1 MAAPDLTRALDAA
14 RAGDEGA
21 ISCLFQAFQP
31 PLLRYLRHHAPD
43 VAEDLASETWLA
55 AAKGLARFEGDVG
68 DFRAWLFS
76 VAWRRVAD
84 HYRRRGRQPKQVLL
98 EAACEPAAPVDVG
111 EVALG
116 QLSAQA
122 AIEALVRD
130 LPHDQAEVVLL
141 RVVADL
147 SVNQVAKIMGR
158 SPGSVRVLQHR
169 ALRQLGRLWD
179 RGAVT
184 R

>member
-1 MAAPDLTRALDAA
+1 MKVVERCRVKVVSNGLPAET
-14 RAGDEGA
+14 
-21 ISCLFQAFQP
+21 
-31 PLLRYLRHHAPD
+31 LRRCY
-43 VAEDLASETWLA
+43 V
-55 AAKGLARFEGDVG
+55 
-68 DFRAWLFS
+68 
-76 VAWRRVAD
+76 
-84 HYRRRGRQPKQVLL
+84 
-98 EAACEPAAPVDVG
+98 EPAASVDVG
-111 EVALG
+111 ELALG
-116 QLSAQA
+116 SVSAQA

-147 SVNQVAKIMGR
+147 SVDEVAKVMGR

-169 ALRQLGRLWD
+169 ALRQLGRIWD